1 MFQVMFSAG
10 SGWATSLRVAW
21 ARCLPAWAK
30 GLKSES
36 LWMPPGLPVSAKSLS
51 EDCFADFS
59 SRSGDDWS

>member
-1 MFQVMFSAG
+1 MGDKLARGTGQVLA
-10 SGWATSLRVAW
+10 
-21 ARCLPAWAK
+21 CWAK

-51 EDCFADFS
+51 EGCLADFS